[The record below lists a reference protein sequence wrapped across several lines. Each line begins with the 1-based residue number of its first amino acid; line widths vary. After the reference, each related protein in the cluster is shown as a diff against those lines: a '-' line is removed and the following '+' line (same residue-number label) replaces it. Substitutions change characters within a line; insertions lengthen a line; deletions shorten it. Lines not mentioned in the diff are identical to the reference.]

1 MIGKM
6 MIKKLCGYRE
16 ILNKTKVF
24 RRILQRVSIT
34 LMFIL
39 MTMTATFACT
49 VTPSVRVDFGN
60 VTSEAMSTT
69 EQTAVTNS
77 PGLKCKGAVLALLY
91 KSDINMQVYG
101 ASGGFT
107 LTDSS
112 GTYKIPYNL
121 YYDANHTKPVVSGEW
136 ESLAKIGLLDLLGL
150 FGGKNID
157 INLYGIVPFMPGHNL
172 HAGVYREA
180 LSINWNWDICH
191 GIGLLGLCILADH
204 SKGSGSTILT
214 VELTITED
222 CRIYADNIDFGT
234 SPFSSTFDERTGTI
248 RITCTGGVDHYS
260 VGLSEG
266 RNFARTRQMRSG
278 TDTLAYEIYKGENGG
293 EVWGNQGS
301 ARRESGESD
310 TILGARSGQSRVFR
324 YKAEIIPGQEEKP
337 VGLYTD
343 DVVIDITF

>member
-6 MIKKLCGYRE
+6 MIQKLCGYRE

-24 RRILQRVSIT
+24 SRIFQRVSIT
-34 LMFIL
+34 LMFML
-39 MTMTATFACT
+39 MTMTVTFACT
-49 VTPSVRVDFGN
+49 VTPSMRMVFTTI
-60 VTSEAMSTT
+60 TSADMANKDSEVETS
-69 EQTAVTNS
+69 S
-77 PGLKCKGAVLALLY
+77 PGLKCRGAFLAVGI
-91 KSDINMQVYG
+91 KNDISMQVYG
-101 ASGGFT
+101 ITEFELSNSTTG
-107 LTDSS
+107 
-112 GTYKIPYNL
+112 YKIPYKL
-121 YYDANHTKPVVSGEW
+121 YYDKNRTKQVVAGKV
-136 ESLAKIGLLDLLGL
+136 ESLSSIGLLDLLGL
-150 FGGKNID
+150 FGNKAINID
-157 INLYGIVPFMPGHNL
+157 LYGTVPHIPGHSL
-172 HAGVYREA
+172 SAGVYSQDFR
-180 LSINWNWDICH
+180 INWAWDLCH
-191 GIGLLGLCILADH
+191 GIGILGACI
-204 SKGSGSTILT
+204 SVSEGSGSGSTIVT

-234 SPFSSTFDERTGTI
+234 SPFSSTFDARTGTI
-248 RITCTGGVDHYS
+248 RITCTGGVDNYS

-266 RNFARTRQMRSG
+266 RNFAGTRQMRSG
-278 TDTLAYEIYKGENGG
+278 SDTLAYEIYKGENGG

>member
-1 MIGKM
+1 MSRKIMI
-6 MIKKLCGYRE
+6 
-16 ILNKTKVF
+16 NTKVL
-24 RRILQRVSIT
+24 RRICKRAFVILIV
-34 LMFIL
+34 MF
-39 MTMTATFACT
+39 MTMTATLACT

-60 VTSEAMSTT
+60 VTSEAISN
-69 EQTAVTNS
+69 QDQRASTNS

-101 ASGGFT
+101 ATGGFM

-121 YYDANHTKPVVSGEW
+121 YYDANHTKPVDSGKW

-150 FGGKNID
+150 FGGRDID
-157 INLYGIVPFMPGHNL
+157 INLYGIVPFISGHNL
-172 HAGVYREA
+172 HAGVYREV
-180 LSINWNWDICH
+180 LSINWNWDVCH

-204 SKGSGSTILT
+204 SKGSGATVLT
-214 VELTITED
+214 VELIITED

-234 SPFSSTFDERTGTI
+234 SPFSSTFDAKTGTI
-248 RITCTGGVDHYS
+248 RITCTGGVENYS

-266 RNFARTRQMRSG
+266 RNFAGTRQMRSG
-278 TDTLAYEIYKGENGG
+278 SDTLAYEIYKGDNGG
-293 EVWGNQGS
+293 EVWGDQGS

-310 TILGARSGQSRVFR
+310 ATLGARSGQSRVFR
-324 YKAEIIPGQEEKP
+324 YKAEVIPGQEDKP